1 MKIQCNVCEAAEA
14 TVLCCADEAALCW
27 ACDEKVHAANK
38 LASKHQ
44 RVALST
50 SSSDSQMPK
59 CDICQETVGYFF
71 CLEDRALLCRNC
83 DVAIHT
89 ANIYVSAHQRFLL
102 TGVKVGLEPT
112 EPVASSSS
120 MKSYSGEENLETKSH
135 TASRRDSS
143 LPLAVQ
149 RKKVLPGHVGG
160 IGDFAAPEVP
170 YAGGS
175 VAGSIMQ
182 WPIDE
187 YLGIPE
193 FNQSYGYMDN
203 GSSKICAPLH
213 HGGLVVQDLRSFN
226 KALLGK
232 WLWWYDSER
241 EALWR
246 LVVDAKYGSLWGDW
260 CSKSGRGPYGDKD
273 AFVADLMSFPNG
285 RLHWD
290 FHFLRNVQDWEVESL
305 TSFMDLLY
313 SCPLDGVGE
322 DQLCWSRATKG
333 FTVKDYYCCLCPP
346 PIASFPWKIIW
357 KAKVPPMIAFFS
369 WIAALGKLLTI
380 DNLQKRHLIIG
391 GLGDALSGAASLGYL
406 AGQCW

>member
-1 MKIQCNVCEAAEA
+1 M
-14 TVLCCADEAALCW
+14 
-27 ACDEKVHAANK
+27 
-38 LASKHQ
+38 
-44 RVALST
+44 
-50 SSSDSQMPK
+50 
-59 CDICQETVGYFF
+59 QETVGYFF
-71 CLEDRALLCRNC
+71 CLEDRALLCRKC

-120 MKSYSGEENLETKSH
+120 VKSYSGEENLETKSH

-203 GSSKICAPLH
+203 GSSK
-213 HGGLVVQDLRSFN
+213 V
-226 KALLGK
+226 
-232 WLWWYDSER
+232 
-241 EALWR
+241 
-246 LVVDAKYGSLWGDW
+246 
-260 CSKSGRGPYGDKD
+260 
-273 AFVADLMSFPNG
+273 
-285 RLHWD
+285 
-290 FHFLRNVQDWEVESL
+290 
-305 TSFMDLLY
+305 
-313 SCPLDGVGE
+313 
-322 DQLCWSRATKG
+322 
-333 FTVKDYYCCLCPP
+333 CL
-346 PIASFPWKIIW
+346 
-357 KAKVPPMIAFFS
+357 
-369 WIAALGKLLTI
+369 
-380 DNLQKRHLIIG
+380 
-391 GLGDALSGAASLGYL
+391 
-406 AGQCW
+406 